1 MSDLAF
7 AVSAGDASVEHL
19 ESTSTATTLQAGDK
33 IGPVQVAVCN
43 ARNIELRVPGELSW
57 GPALVGLVPI
67 VWCAA
72 AWTLCLRE
80 HLLAERMR
88 GCMALT
94 LMAAVSALLMVSS
107 FGVSWRFD
115 GKRRRIT
122 RRVGLLGSTHNG
134 RRIAGLKVES
144 TRPAAIGD
152 VLLRM
157 TLVDATGVEQ
167 FEIATWSR
175 REIDRAQVESLAASI
190 RTTMGWS

>member
-1 MSDLAF
+1 MRRGLRTKRCDMSDLPF

-19 ESTSTATTLQAGDK
+19 ESTTSGTLQVGDK

-107 FGVSWRFD
+107 LGVSWRFD

-122 RRVGLLGSTHNG
+122 RRVGLLGSTHN
-134 RRIAGLKVES
+134 
-144 TRPAAIGD
+144 
-152 VLLRM
+152 
-157 TLVDATGVEQ
+157 
-167 FEIATWSR
+167 
-175 REIDRAQVESLAASI
+175 
-190 RTTMGWS
+190 

>member
-1 MSDLAF
+1 MGDLAF

-19 ESTSTATTLQAGDK
+19 ESTTTPATLQAGDK

-43 ARNIELRVPGELSW
+43 ARIIELRVPGELSW

-107 FGVSWRFD
+107 LGISWRFD

-122 RRVGLLGSTHNG
+122 RRVGLLGSSHNG
-134 RRIAGLKVES
+134 RRIAGLKVET
-144 TRPAAIGD
+144 TRPAALGD

-157 TLVDATGVEQ
+157 TLVDATGAEQ
-167 FEIATWSR
+167 FEIATWPR

-190 RTTMGWS
+190 RVTMGWS